1 MYESIK
7 TSNESKIAEGI
18 IELNTF
24 LIDFILIPNLEDSEK
39 LKETFE
45 FIIKNFNE
53 LDEILKNLKYLF
65 TPDYLKH
72 YLHLITSNNSENL
85 EIIETPISVL
95 FQRNNYLKG
104 KLALYSGHYSEAI
117 KYFFCSREVKYISDA
132 RIIKRSNLKIKKIMT
147 YFFNLLDEKTKNEI
161 LQKKQSEN
169 YLNMKDKILDYI
181 EFLNDNLSNHS
192 YQSKDLIVLIDVSKS
207 MTSYGSKKI
216 IQACRSTKNIFFSYI
231 TSEDRFGLFT
241 FNKFVNSIVTLSHKN
256 TDTINYIEDSIHNL
270 AQKTVSIIE
279 ESSLPNAINKISKYL
294 KKKSNDLFYIGS
306 AKKEKWI
313 IIFTD
318 KTDSSLE
325 NENLIKKKQLN
336 LDLFNIIIISMENS
350 KKYMEKIISII
361 NFNKSEVIDFE
372 NFEKLRKILKITGII
387 REDDLNL
394 NNEKYKSEKK
404 IV

>member
-1 MYESIK
+1 M
-7 TSNESKIAEGI
+7 
-18 IELNTF
+18 
-24 LIDFILIPNLEDSEK
+24 
-39 LKETFE
+39 
-45 FIIKNFNE
+45 
-53 LDEILKNLKYLF
+53 
-65 TPDYLKH
+65 
-72 YLHLITSNNSENL
+72 
-85 EIIETPISVL
+85 
-95 FQRNNYLKG
+95 
-104 KLALYSGHYSEAI
+104 
-117 KYFFCSREVKYISDA
+117 
-132 RIIKRSNLKIKKIMT
+132 
-147 YFFNLLDEKTKNEI
+147 
-161 LQKKQSEN
+161 
-169 YLNMKDKILDYI
+169 
-181 EFLNDNLSNHS
+181 
-192 YQSKDLIVLIDVSKS
+192 
-207 MTSYGSKKI
+207 
-216 IQACRSTKNIFFSYI
+216 
-231 TSEDRFGLFT
+231 FT

-279 ESSLPNAINKISKYL
+279 ESSLPNAIDKISKYL